1 MKKDQWSI
9 EVVNTAF
16 KIYLCVEKKE
26 NFSAFLKA
34 TRAQDAIASIFH
46 R

>member
-1 MKKDQWSI
+1 MKEDHWSI
-9 EVVNTAF
+9 EVE
-16 KIYLCVEKKE
+16 VEVFVRRKKE